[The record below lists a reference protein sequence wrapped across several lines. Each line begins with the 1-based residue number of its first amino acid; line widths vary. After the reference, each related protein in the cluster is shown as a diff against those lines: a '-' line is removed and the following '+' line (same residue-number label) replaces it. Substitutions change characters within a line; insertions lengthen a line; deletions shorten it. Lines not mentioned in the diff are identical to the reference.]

1 MSAKG
6 LSVTAFKYV
15 ECEMTVGGITKD
27 WRFILL
33 NIAEDVV
40 LGRDFMREHKVLME
54 FNPDRFVVRDRE
66 GSTPS
71 PRQPKRR
78 LAHLKEKRRIEM
90 LTRTAAASPY
100 SSDTPPAHER
110 KSEPEPLK
118 LRPYELLS
126 YSSKLISRE
135 QGDVL
140 GWIPPREV
148 IDEFKNELVEYYW
161 KKGTI
166 LSKEEIMPCPPHRGA
181 LDHDVPYISEDSS
194 VPPAQAYPWSRAQK
208 EPMLEMLEGYER
220 GGQFVPTALH
230 ATAPL
235 VPKLKK
241 NGRGRP
247 VNDLRKRNAITV
259 PLPLQPVN
267 ADTMVNDVAAA
278 PLKMGVDLMKAF
290 EQVAATEDTC
300 KKNIVATPVG
310 NFMVRTAMQ
319 GDQNSP
325 ASLQRLMNYVF
336 HRKMDRSLRTYADN
350 AWVLATTWNRF
361 TADVCDFFARCYMW
375 NLVVSEESIQMCP
388 EEAEILGRRIK
399 DGEISMSLKQVD
411 AILNYVKPTT
421 QKSLRRFLGLV
432 EWHAP
437 FIPNLA
443 SAAAPL
449 HDLTGS
455 EPWQWSKLHDLSF
468 ARVKELIS
476 KDIKLTPVNLATLAP
491 QGTSPI
497 HRTEPPA
504 PGKEVVNETEG
515 NYLFVFTDASQVG
528 TSGVL
533 AIGKNWWSAK
543 PVGYCS
549 RKHDTARSRW
559 GAYKQEL
566 VAPVNAAEVWKD
578 VLMGQHVVIVTD
590 NESVSKIGRQ
600 GENEEWQ
607 SKVAEKLSILDY
619 EINWISGQYN
629 VAVDALSRQYEDGDP
644 EEPEVLPVFN
654 LLDEEDDDGRRE
666 CCRSER
672 GLNGVRGFVR
682 RYVRG
687 TGPPYAVLH
696 PSRRR
701 KSRPTGKYGLQ
712 ETCSNCRGFCIA

>member
-1 MSAKG
+1 MRDQRTREGKCWDCGSKDHQSRDCPEKQRNPKKLQEMAADPDIEGGGAYPGPFLLPISINGKDGFQGMADTGASHSVMKHSLPSLAGIPVRSYKKPQKIGMSAKG

-135 QGDVL
+135 QGNVL

-325 ASLQRLMNYVF
+325 ASLQRLRTMCSTERWTAVCGPTPTM
-336 HRKMDRSLRTYADN
+336 RGSSQRRGTASPPMSVTSLRD
-350 AWVLATTWNRF
+350 AT
-361 TADVCDFFARCYMW
+361 CG
-375 NLVVSEESIQMCP
+375 I
-388 EEAEILGRRIK
+388 
-399 DGEISMSLKQVD
+399 
-411 AILNYVKPTT
+411 
-421 QKSLRRFLGLV
+421 
-432 EWHAP
+432 
-437 FIPNLA
+437 
-443 SAAAPL
+443 
-449 HDLTGS
+449 
-455 EPWQWSKLHDLSF
+455 
-468 ARVKELIS
+468 
-476 KDIKLTPVNLATLAP
+476 
-491 QGTSPI
+491 
-497 HRTEPPA
+497 
-504 PGKEVVNETEG
+504 
-515 NYLFVFTDASQVG
+515 
-528 TSGVL
+528 
-533 AIGKNWWSAK
+533 WWSAK
-543 PVGYCS
+543 SPS
-549 RKHDTARSRW
+549 RCARKKPRSSEGGSRMARS
-559 GAYKQEL
+559 AC
-566 VAPVNAAEVWKD
+566 P
-578 VLMGQHVVIVTD
+578 
-590 NESVSKIGRQ
+590 
-600 GENEEWQ
+600 
-607 SKVAEKLSILDY
+607 
-619 EINWISGQYN
+619 
-629 VAVDALSRQYEDGDP
+629 
-644 EEPEVLPVFN
+644 
-654 LLDEEDDDGRRE
+654 
-666 CCRSER
+666 
-672 GLNGVRGFVR
+672 
-682 RYVRG
+682 
-687 TGPPYAVLH
+687 
-696 PSRRR
+696 
-701 KSRPTGKYGLQ
+701 
-712 ETCSNCRGFCIA
+712 